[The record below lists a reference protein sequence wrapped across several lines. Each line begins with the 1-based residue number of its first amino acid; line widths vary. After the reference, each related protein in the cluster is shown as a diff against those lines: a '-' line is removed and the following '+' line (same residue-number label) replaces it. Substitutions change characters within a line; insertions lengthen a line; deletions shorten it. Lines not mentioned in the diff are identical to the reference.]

1 MSSFFNGFLK
11 SKLAI
16 GFAVMAIVACSNQE
30 FAGGADAAAVPVKKK
45 PLPPITPI
53 TPTKIDGPTTGTEIK
68 TDDGGT
74 ITQKDCADG
83 KAVED
88 PNAAFAKTLTL
99 RAGDDISGFINGF
112 NRYTRVNVGAMYFDA
127 NTAKFVCQ
135 LHGFV
140 GGVATEQGSF
150 RSPDN
155 NNIYRWEPTTKKL
168 LQANAGG
175 SGNRTIKAY
184 SCKGKLKD
192 PCKKDQGWI
201 FQQLP

>member
-1 MSSFFNGFLK
+1 
-11 SKLAI
+11 
-16 GFAVMAIVACSNQE
+16 
-30 FAGGADAAAVPVKKK
+30 
-45 PLPPITPI
+45 
-53 TPTKIDGPTTGTEIK
+53 
-68 TDDGGT
+68 
-74 ITQKDCADG
+74 
-83 KAVED
+83 
-88 PNAAFAKTLTL
+88 
-99 RAGDDISGFINGF
+99 
-112 NRYTRVNVGAMYFDA
+112 MYFDA

-201 FQQLP
+201 FQQLPWFWDYSLVFSEFTGLVNAGKISVGDFACNGHYAVATKTVIRGFRSGNQSFRGRNRWLIWSSESEASKTGSLSHQN